1 MIHDDELNEIIRKL
15 DLAKSISEFHFRDAV
30 RELIEEC
37 ATCQAC
43 AEFGA
48 AEEEQD
54 E

>member
-30 RELIEEC
+30 RELLEEC
-37 ATCQAC
+37 TSCNCQTCGFM
-43 AEFGA
+43 EI
-48 AEEEQD
+48 D

>member
-30 RELIEEC
+30 RELMDEYI
-37 ATCQAC
+37 TCPRC
-43 AEFGA
+43 GFM
-48 AEEEQD
+48 EEED